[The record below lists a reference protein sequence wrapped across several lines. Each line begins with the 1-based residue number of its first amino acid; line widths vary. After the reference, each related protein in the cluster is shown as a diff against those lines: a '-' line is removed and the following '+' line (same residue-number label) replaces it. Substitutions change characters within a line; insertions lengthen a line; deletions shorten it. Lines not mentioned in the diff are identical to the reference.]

1 MQVGVYAAGEVR
13 MLGCCVHDQGTQL
26 STVAEADPGANGAAL
41 EQLLDRLSEGQ
52 GHSHPARPLLS
63 ALAAHATSA
72 AEAAAAAGC
81 LSEQQ
86 MVVDEIR
93 RCEFGKG
100 KQEFKRRATDC
111 IATEQLYFQHVS
123 FAGK

>member
-1 MQVGVYAAGEVR
+1 MQQWCEVH

-52 GHSHPARPLLS
+52 GHPHPARPLLP
-63 ALAAHATSA
+63 ALAANATSA
-72 AEAAAAAGC
+72 AEAAPAAAGC

-100 KQEFKRRATDC
+100 RQVFKRRATDC